1 MGGASLWAQLR
12 VELIAKAPGREGT
25 VVSSSTHTAFAAAVH
40 SREDR
45 KTVARACTRVVHQFH
60 SSTPPSAPTTPPRTQ
75 SLCAAAPPP

>member
-45 KTVARACTRVVHQFH
+45 KTVARACTRVHQFH